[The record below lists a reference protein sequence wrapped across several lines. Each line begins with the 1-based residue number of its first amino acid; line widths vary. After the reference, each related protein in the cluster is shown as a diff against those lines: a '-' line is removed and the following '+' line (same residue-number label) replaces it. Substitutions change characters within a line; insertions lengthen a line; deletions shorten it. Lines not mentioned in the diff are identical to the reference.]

1 MNIFKKKKILVLA
14 AHPDDE
20 LLGLGGTIHQ
30 CVSEN
35 NSQVRVIILSNG
47 IGSRNKE
54 ISKKE
59 IEKKLVN
66 IYKASEILGITKTKL
81 HDLPDNRFDSID
93 LLDVIKIVES
103 EIDDFDPDV
112 IFTHHEMD
120 LNIDHRIVFQAVITA
135 TRPIQDF
142 KSIIIM
148 TFETPSSTEWQVQD
162 SHAAFHPNF
171 YQMISK
177 KNIAAKQRAL
187 KAYTTECRSYPH
199 PRSTKALEIIARRWG
214 TVIGVEFAEA
224 FKIIRFISKYK

>member
-1 MNIFKKKKILVLA
+1 MDIFKKKKILVLA

-30 CVSEN
+30 CISEN

-47 IGSRNKE
+47 VGSRKIE
-54 ISKKE
+54 INEKE
-59 IEKKLVN
+59 IEKKLDN
-66 IYKASEILGITKTKL
+66 IHKASKILGVNKVKL
-81 HDLPDNRFDSID
+81 HDLPDNRFDSVD

-103 EIDDFDPDV
+103 EIDDFDPDIV
-112 IFTHHEMD
+112 LTHHEMD

-135 TRPIQDF
+135 TRPMQES
-142 KSIIIM
+142 KSILIM
-148 TFETPSSTEWQVQD
+148 SFETPSSTEWQAQD
-162 SHAAFHPNF
+162 NHTAFHPNF

-177 KNIAAKQRAL
+177 ENVVAKQQAL
-187 KAYTTECRSYPH
+187 KAYTTEYRSYPH

-224 FKIIRFISKYK
+224 FKIIRLINKK

>member
-30 CVSEN
+30 CIAEN

-47 IGSRNKE
+47 VGSRKIE
-54 ISKKE
+54 INEKE
-59 IEKKLVN
+59 IEKKLAS
-66 IYKASEILGITKTKL
+66 IYKASKILGVNKVKV
-81 HDLPDNRFDSID
+81 HDLPDNRFDSVD

-103 EIDDFDPDV
+103 EIDDFDPD
-112 IFTHHEMD
+112 IILTHHEMD

-135 TRPIQDF
+135 TRPMQDS
-142 KSIIIM
+142 KSILIM

-162 SHAAFHPNF
+162 SHSAFHPNF

-177 KNIAAKQRAL
+177 KNIVAKQQAM
-187 KAYTTECRSYPH
+187 KAYTTEYRSYPH

-224 FKIIRFISKYK
+224 FKIIRLVNKK